1 MSIAV
6 DKFRHIN
13 FISDKNIRSVRL
25 RPSFAQK
32 RIEIFVEKVADE
44 RERFETRSS
53 HALFPGAHRPL
64 IHAQPLRKLRLRHS
78 GGDRARDYQRGEHY
92 RDYFENFLTLCLYY
106 PLLTQNDE
114 LLI

>member
-44 RERFETRSS
+44 RERFKTRSS
-53 HALFPGAHRPL
+53 HTLLPGAHRPL

-78 GGDRARDYQRGEHY
+78 RGEYY
-92 RDYFENFLTLCLYY
+92 RDYFENLLTLCLHY
-106 PLLTQNDE
+106 PLLPQNGE